1 MTRAEAN
8 KVIEAV
14 LEENGLSEKVNKM
27 SLTDA
32 CEFYNRIYHAV
43 GIK

>member
-1 MTRAEAN
+1 MTRSEAN

-14 LEENGLSEKVNKM
+14 LDEVGLSEKVKKM

-32 CEFYNRIYHAV
+32 CEFYGRIYHAA